1 MVESDCLSGLT
12 EVLGWTWYCHAP
24 TEIGVTHVPLNLE
37 DKKSIVSEVSA
48 VAADAHSAIAAEY
61 HGLTVEEMTDLRTK
75 ARDGGVYLRVV
86 KNTLARRALEG
97 TEFECMKDGLVG
109 PLLLAF
115 SQEDPGS
122 AARLIKDFAKEHEML
137 VTKLVSVGGELLAPG
152 DIDRLASLPTRDQA
166 ISMLM
171 AVMKAPVEKLA
182 RTLNE
187 VPGKL
192 VRTVAAVRD
201 QKQA

>member
-1 MVESDCLSGLT
+1 MALS
-12 EVLGWTWYCHAP
+12 
-24 TEIGVTHVPLNLE
+24 LE
-37 DKKSIVSEVSA
+37 EKKAVVSEVAEIAAVAHSA
-48 VAADAHSAIAAEY
+48 VAAEY
-61 HGLTVEEMTDLRTK
+61 RGLTVAELTELRAR

-86 KNTLARRALEG
+86 KNTLAKRAVEG
-97 TEFECMKDGLVG
+97 TDFECMQAGLIG

-115 SQEDPGS
+115 SREEPGA
-122 AARLIKDFAKEHEML
+122 AARLMKDFAKEHDRL
-137 VTKLVSVGGELLAPG
+137 VPRLVSFGGQMLAAT
-152 DIDRLASLPTRDQA
+152 DLDRLAKMPTRDQA

-171 AVMKAPVEKLA
+171 AVMKAPVEKFV

-201 QKQA
+201 QKQSA